1 MDTDALAS
9 RAINILVS
17 FFTGNLKGAAA
28 VAASNLYELIFRN
41 FEASGNSDVLE
52 RLEKL
57 PRQFPRQ
64 DEATK
69 ALTRKLDSNETFRGS
84 VSSMIQNISD
94 SLNDQSSNVAYVSA
108 NRGSMA
114 AGRDLSIDRSK
125 RTNKTNYGGIVV
137 GIVAIVVIFI
147 LVAAWP
153 KIQSALQ
160 GITTGSGM
168 SANTTCRDFLAADSN
183 SQAQIMKKVYLDANK
198 PSLASDP
205 FIVQNAE
212 YFCGQAP
219 NMTLGHLAESR
230 QGN

>member
-1 MDTDALAS
+1 MDTSTLAS
-9 RAINILVS
+9 QAINVLVRL
-17 FFTGNLKGAAA
+17 FAGNLKGPAAT
-28 VAASNLYELIFRN
+28 AATGLYDLIFRN
-41 FEASGNSDVLE
+41 FTSTGDTGILEQLKNSP
-52 RLEKL
+52 RQL
-57 PRQFPRQ
+57 PRQ
-64 DEATK
+64 DAVSGV
-69 ALTRKLDSNETFRGS
+69 LSSKLDSNERFRNS
-84 VSSMIQNISD
+84 VSSMVENFND
-94 SLNDQSSNVAYVSA
+94 SLNDQSQNAAHVTAD
-108 NRGSMA
+108 RGSIA
-114 AGRDLSIDRSK
+114 AGRDLSVDQSK
-125 RTNKTNYGGIVV
+125 RTDKTNYGGIVV
-137 GIVAIVVIFI
+137 ALFAVVVVLI

-160 GITTGSGM
+160 NVTTGGGM

-230 QGN
+230 RGN

>member
-1 MDTDALAS
+1 MDTNALTL
-9 RAINILVS
+9 RVINVLVS
-17 FFTGNLKGAAA
+17 FFAGSLKGAAA
-28 VAASNLYELIFRN
+28 VAASELYELVFRN
-41 FEASGNSDVLE
+41 FESTGNSDVLE

-64 DEATK
+64 AEASK
-69 ALTRKLDSNETFRGS
+69 VLSGKLDADEGFRTS
-84 VSSMIQNISD
+84 VSSMVQNISD

-125 RTNKTNYGGIVV
+125 RTNKTNYGGIVIGV
-137 GIVAIVVIFI
+137 FAVAVILI

-153 KIQSALQ
+153 KIQSVLQ
-160 GITTGSGM
+160 TVTTGSGM
-168 SANTTCRDFLAADSN
+168 SASTTCRDFLAADTN

-212 YFCGQAP
+212 YFCGQEP
-219 NMTLGHLAESR
+219 DVTLGHLAASR
-230 QGN
+230 GN